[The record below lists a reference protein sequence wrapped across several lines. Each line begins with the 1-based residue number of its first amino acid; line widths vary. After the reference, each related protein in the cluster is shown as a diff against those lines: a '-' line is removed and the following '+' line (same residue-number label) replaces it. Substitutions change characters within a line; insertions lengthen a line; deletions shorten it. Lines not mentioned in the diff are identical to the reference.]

1 MPNIEIWTA
10 SDTNLLLVCFP
21 DPRETMGHRRARGE
35 IYSCWP
41 TRVMMIMN
49 GDGELNQLATAGAGV
64 KKVCRKLFV
73 LGIPPYVLQHV
84 VRRYEDPY

>member
-1 MPNIEIWTA
+1 
-10 SDTNLLLVCFP
+10 
-21 DPRETMGHRRARGE
+21 
-35 IYSCWP
+35 
-41 TRVMMIMN
+41 MIMN